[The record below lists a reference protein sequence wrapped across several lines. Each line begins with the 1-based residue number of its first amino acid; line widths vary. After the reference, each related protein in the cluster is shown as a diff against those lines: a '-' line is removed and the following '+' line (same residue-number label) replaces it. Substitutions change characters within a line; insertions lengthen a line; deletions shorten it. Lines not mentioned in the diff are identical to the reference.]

1 MTIQILEIILYGK
14 NGKKRVLSFSLGKVN
29 IITGS
34 SATGK
39 SAIIDIVDYC
49 LVVDLNCW
57 SVYPFGLDS

>member
-1 MTIQILEIILYGK
+1 MTMQILEIVLYNQ
-14 NGKKRVLSFSLGKVN
+14 NGEKRALSLLLGKVN

-49 LVVDLNCW
+49 LG
-57 SVYPFGLDS
+57 SQ